1 MKKYIFIFL
10 ALWVFLVACE
20 SKPQD
25 IIVKKWKLDT
35 ENFRKSTEEQ
45 VEKLKKESPD
55 QMEKVETNLAF
66 LESVTNVVFEFRQDG
81 SVEIVGMGQT
91 QKGQWKLNED
101 TKTLEMSFPNKKQE
115 IQIVE
120 FSKSKMVL
128 KLNEKT
134 LLPLVAV
141 P

>member
-1 MKKYIFIFL
+1 MKNNIYVFW

-20 SKPQD
+20 SKPQG

>member
-1 MKKYIFIFL
+1 
-10 ALWVFLVACE
+10 LVACE
-20 SKPQD
+20 SKPQN

>member
-1 MKKYIFIFL
+1 MKNNIYVFW

-120 FSKSKMVL
+120 FSKSKMIL